1 MAISRPFVDTEEQDG
16 ILSAERLPIF
26 NNGGNPMRKKL
37 AGLAVIVAVLL
48 NTLALFAHHSFTA
61 EFDDKKPM
69 TIKGTLTKVEMTN
82 PHGWLY
88 LNVKDKN
95 GKIQNWA
102 VETGAPAAFLR
113 RGGDKKSLAVGTEII
128 VDGWLARDGSNTIN
142 GRAIKFGDGREILTG
157 TSNPNANPQP

>member
-1 MAISRPFVDTEEQDG
+1 
-16 ILSAERLPIF
+16 
-26 NNGGNPMRKKL
+26 MRKKL
-37 AGLAVIVAVLL
+37 AGLAVIVVVLL
-48 NTLALFAHHSFTA
+48 NTWSLLAHHSFTA

-113 RGGDKKSLAVGTEII
+113 RGGDKKSLAIGTEII